1 MKLID
6 RITQHLAEERMHMTL
21 LDPEKQG
28 PEETGELAA
37 SAVRAGTDAIM
48 VGGSTGVTEKRLDRA
63 ITAIKAKVARPV
75 ILFPRG
81 AGALSSKAD
90 GVYFMSLLNSKSRRF
105 LIEEQVR
112 GAPIVRALGLEPL
125 PLGYIVVEPGMKVG
139 EVGAAE
145 PVHRSDIETAVAYAL
160 CAQYLGMRF
169 VYLEAGSGAP
179 EPIPAEM
186 VSAVKE
192 AIEISLI
199 VGGGVREPEQAGKLA
214 QAGADILVTGTL
226 VESSTSAELAS
237 VIRAF
242 KACW

>member
-1 MKLID
+1 MKLLNKIM
-6 RITQHLAEERMHMTL
+6 QHLAEERMHMTL

-28 PEETGELAA
+28 SDDTGEMALRAA
-37 SAVRAGTDAIM
+37 RSGTDAIM
-48 VGGSTGVTEKRLDRA
+48 IGGSTGVTQERLDRA
-63 ITAIKAKVARPV
+63 IAAIRARVELPV

-90 GVYFMSLLNSKSRRF
+90 GVYFMSLLNSRSRRF
-105 LIEEQVR
+105 LIGEQVR
-112 GAPIVRALGLEPL
+112 GAPVVRALGIEPL

-139 EVGAAE
+139 DVGMADPLRRNDLDA
-145 PVHRSDIETAVAYAL
+145 AVAYAL

-179 EPIPAEM
+179 EPVPAEM

-192 AIEISLI
+192 AIEVPLI
-199 VGGGVREPEQAGKLA
+199 VGGGVRMPEQARKLA
-214 QAGADILVTGTL
+214 HAGADILVTGTL
-226 VESSTSAELAS
+226 VETGSSAELKR

-242 KACW
+242 KSA